1 MSKHLLRD
9 LPELVSAHI
18 ISPETAERIRTFY
31 AQRQESTPNR
41 LLVVF
46 GILGALLTGL
56 GIILIIAHNWYNMGK
71 VGRLI
76 IAFLP
81 MLAGQIVCGYTLFK
95 NNVNPIWKES
105 SATFLFFSI
114 GASISIVSQVYNIDG
129 KLGEFLFWWMI
140 LSLPVIYVMPSSMVS
155 LLYLVGITWYAC
167 SIGYFEYPQD
177 NPVLYWPL
185 LLAVIPHYTSLSGSH
200 ENFFNFHSW
209 LISISLVIC
218 LGTLS
223 SGNGELMTVAYMGMF
238 CVLLLLGQMEPF
250 SKKRLITNAF
260 LAVGS
265 VGIISILL
273 YLSFRDFWYGLGGV
287 DINFRT
293 EANELSGAIIST
305 LLAAY
310 MIYRKWRLSS
320 WRDINP
326 KSWAFVAVILLF
338 VVGFSAP
345 FVSVVAVNLLLFSYS
360 VTTIVSGSRAGSFG
374 ILNYGLLIL
383 TALITC
389 RFFDTDLS
397 FIIRG
402 LLFVG
407 VGAGFF
413 LLNYYMIKR
422 KSQAS

>member
-1 MSKHLLRD
+1 
-9 LPELVSAHI
+9 
-18 ISPETAERIRTFY
+18 
-31 AQRQESTPNR
+31 
-41 LLVVF
+41 
-46 GILGALLTGL
+46 
-56 GIILIIAHNWYNMGK
+56 
-71 VGRLI
+71 
-76 IAFLP
+76 AFL
-81 MLAGQIVCGYTLFK
+81 V
-95 NNVNPIWKES
+95 
-105 SATFLFFSI
+105 
-114 GASISIVSQVYNIDG
+114 
-129 KLGEFLFWWMI
+129 
-140 LSLPVIYVMPSSMVS
+140 
-155 LLYLVGITWYAC
+155 
-167 SIGYFEYPQD
+167 
-177 NPVLYWPL
+177 
-185 LLAVIPHYTSLSGSH
+185 
-200 ENFFNFHSW
+200 
-209 LISISLVIC
+209 
-218 LGTLS
+218 
-223 SGNGELMTVAYMGMF
+223 
-238 CVLLLLGQMEPF
+238 
-250 SKKRLITNAF
+250 
-260 LAVGS
+260 VGS